1 MNCAVVNLPT
11 DFEIHMEEIDTQTVE
26 VPKPTERVG
35 IYHADC
41 FDGVAAA
48 WVLLQQYP
56 DIRLIA
62 ADYRDPVPTDLVG
75 ADVYIVDFSYTRQ
88 QLLELTIDCA
98 SVTLIDHH
106 PRALEFRDWVHNLSS
121 EDREVCSDYGYDL
134 SRLMIFVDK
143 NRSGAQLTWD
153 YFHPHT
159 GSREVCRHQIQIER
173 VDCDCFPKGEPRP
186 FWLDAVGQRDLW
198 IFNSDVIKP
207 LCYALGTLPLDP
219 RIWQREFNR
228 YENAGELHQHQMVI
242 GRAIESKV
250 QQDVERI
257 LSQTK
262 RSIVLTDGTDY
273 YDVPLLNV
281 PRFLASEAL
290 DAIAEGHPFVA
301 GYYDDGECRV
311 FSLRSNK
318 QSGIDTRPISRFY
331 GGDGHDHAS
340 GFRIARSESLAQH

>member
-1 MNCAVVNLPT
+1 MSEETLEVSGSDPLP
-11 DFEIHMEEIDTQTVE
+11 V
-26 VPKPTERVG
+26 ERVG

-48 WVLLQQYP
+48 WVLLKQFP

-62 ADYRDPVPTDLVG
+62 ADYRDPVPADLAG
-75 ADVYIVDFSYTRQ
+75 AEVYIVDFSYTRE
-88 QLLELTIDCA
+88 QLLELTMECK

-106 PRALEFRDWVHNLSS
+106 PRAVEFRDWVAGLT
-121 EDREVCSDYGYDL
+121 DADLTLYADYGYYLD
-134 SRLMIFVDK
+134 RLIVVVDK
-143 NRSGAQLTWD
+143 KRSGAQLTWD
-153 YFHPHT
+153 YFHPSTNPHHICKHQVMDRVIDAPVEACHCHPF
-159 GSREVCRHQIQIER
+159 GEV
-173 VDCDCFPKGEPRP
+173 RP
-186 FWLDAVGQRDLW
+186 HWLQAVGQRDLW
-198 IFNSDVIKP
+198 IFDSDAIKP

-219 RIWQREFNR
+219 QAWEDEFNR
-228 YENAGELHQHQMVI
+228 HGSAEDLHRHQMVI

-250 QQDVERI
+250 RQDVDRI
-257 LSQTK
+257 LSQTQ
-262 RSIVLTDGTDY
+262 RTIVLTDGDEY

-311 FSLRSNK
+311 FSLRSK
-318 QSGIDTRPISRFY
+318 KDSGIDTRPVSRFY

-340 GFRIARSESLAQH
+340 GFRIARGESLAQH